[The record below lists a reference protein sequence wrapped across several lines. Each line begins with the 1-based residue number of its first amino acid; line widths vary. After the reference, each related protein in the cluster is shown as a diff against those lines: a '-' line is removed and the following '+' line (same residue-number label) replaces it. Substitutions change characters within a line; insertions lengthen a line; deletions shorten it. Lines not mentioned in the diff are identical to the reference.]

1 MKLPLKRKTVE
12 ALFDIDTE
20 NNSLEVCM
28 NYDVEELENAYI
40 KLQQEFNQYKKES
53 AQWSIEDFAEMACQ
67 KEGVYYNGEDPSTLK
82 GKLKIYD
89 PDKFQAALENMI
101 AHHDA
106 EIGITWDTIDAY
118 LDNDCRL

>member
-1 MKLPLKRKTVE
+1 MDK
-12 ALFDIDTE
+12 FDI
-20 NNSLEVCM
+20 L
-28 NYDVEELENAYI
+28 NYLDSIPRTKAVKEAEEYFKKIEEMVE
-40 KLQQEFNQYKKES
+40 QYAKES
-53 AQWSIEDFAEMACQ
+53 IHWTVEDFAGLACE
-67 KEGVYYNGEDPSTLK
+67 KEDVYYDGEDPSTLK